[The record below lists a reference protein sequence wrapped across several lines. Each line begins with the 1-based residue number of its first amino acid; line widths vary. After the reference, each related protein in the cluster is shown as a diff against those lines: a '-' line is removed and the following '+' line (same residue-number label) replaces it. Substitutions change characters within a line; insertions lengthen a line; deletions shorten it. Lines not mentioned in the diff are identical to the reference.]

1 MKRTIIFLSC
11 LVFLMVSIT
20 ACSGTAANPK
30 DNTSDPTGIKEESTG
45 TQQDTEIKPSSG
57 NRSLVVYSP
66 QGGDDRGAWLVE
78 RAKKD
83 IDVDIQFL
91 TATGG
96 ELSARILA
104 EKENPQ
110 ADIVLGLVPTVM
122 YQLKAENIFIPYT
135 PQWADGLPDVY
146 KDKDGAFYSFW
157 QTPIVMAY
165 NPEFLTDEQ
174 APQSWLDLAKPEVRG
189 LYNIDS
195 TGAQTVRSYIIG
207 ILWNFYDPEE
217 GDVSQEG
224 WDYLSAV
231 FENSREEPIA
241 NDSDKWA
248 LMSNGD
254 APLVL
259 SWYGGIKAN
268 TAEYNIPVEYV
279 KPTEGTPVV
288 AEAIGIINGT
298 DKEELAQEFVD
309 WFGSAQV
316 MADYAA
322 EFGQAPAHPD
332 AIALCPEEVQNDATM
347 FVAQDIDWEI
357 VSTKL
362 DDWLEKIELE
372 IMQ

>member
-1 MKRTIIFLSC
+1 
-11 LVFLMVSIT
+11 MVSIT

-195 TGAQTVRSYIIG
+195 TGSQTVRSYIIG
-207 ILWNFYDPEE
+207 ILWNFYDPEA

-347 FVAQDIDWEI
+347 FVAQEIDWEI